1 MEYTSDATRVARF
14 MMESGM
20 QVTEIASQLGVHR
33 STVYRWQQ
41 GKSPGRRRRR
51 SKLDPYRDYIR
62 SRLRDYRLPATVM
75 IRELQEQGYDG
86 GITILKDFMKEVKE
100 EYVQEVVDRFET
112 EPGSQAQIDWGE
124 CGLLMHEGRRRKLY
138 LLVVVLGYSRYMWA
152 EFTTTTRRPELIR
165 LMERS
170 FRETGGV
177 PRELLVDNMRQ
188 VVDQPR
194 QGATPALVNRDFEEF
209 SRWWGFRT
217 VACPPYWPRT
227 KGKVERGIDY
237 VKRSF
242 LEGRSFSDLADLNAQ
257 LRAWLADVANVRMH
271 GTVKERPVDRLR
283 MDLAAMGAVSSDS
296 YPSLE
301 RHNRLAD
308 HDGMIS
314 FRGVRYSVDPRIIR
328 SRRTQVEVR
337 EGADGILRAYHDGR
351 LVAQHRLMS
360 SGSPP
365 QEDPRHA
372 ALRREL
378 AARPERRSSRRGKSP
393 RFAQYDMPSVV
404 ERPLEVYEE
413 LVSACV

>member
-14 MMESGM
+14 MRESDM

-33 STVYRWQQ
+33 STVHRWLRGQ
-41 GKSPGRRRRR
+41 GGGKRKRS
-51 SKLDPYRDYIR
+51 SKLDSYRDYIR
-62 SRLRDYRLPATVM
+62 SRLHEYRLPATVM
-75 IRELQEQGYDG
+75 IRELRELGYDG

-112 EPGSQAQIDWGE
+112 EPGHQAQIDWGE
-124 CGLLMHEGRRRKLY
+124 CGFIMEEGRRRKLY
-138 LLVVVLGYSRYMWA
+138 LFIAVLGYSRYMWA

-165 LMERS
+165 LMERA
-170 FRETGGV
+170 FMEIGGV

-188 VVDQPR
+188 AIDQPR
-194 QGATPALVNRDFEEF
+194 QGAVPALVNRDFEEF

-217 VACPPYWPRT
+217 VACPPYWPRA

-242 LEGRSFSDLADLNAQ
+242 LEGRSFADLADLNAQ
-257 LRAWLADVANVRMH
+257 LRAWLADVANIRMH

-314 FRGVRYSVDPRIIR
+314 FKGVRYSVDPRIVR
-328 SRRTQVEVR
+328 GRHTPVEVR

-351 LVAQHRLMS
+351 LVAQHRLVP
-360 SGSPP
+360 SGSLP
-365 QEDPRHA
+365 QEDSHHA
-372 ALRREL
+372 AIRREL
-378 AARPERRSSRRGKSP
+378 AARPERRSSRRGKAP

-404 ERPLEVYEE
+404 ERSLEVYEE
-413 LVSACV
+413 LASACV

>member
-112 EPGSQAQIDWGE
+112 EPGRQAQIDWGE

-165 LMERS
+165 LMERA

-227 KGKVERGIDY
+227 KGKVGRGIDY

-283 MDLAAMGAVSSDS
+283 MDLAAMGTVSSDS

-301 RHNRLAD
+301 RHNRLVD

-314 FRGVRYSVDPRIIR
+314 FRGVRYSVDPRIIS

-337 EGADGILRAYHDGR
+337 EGADGILRAYHGKR
-351 LVAQHRLMS
+351 LVAQHRLMP

-378 AARPERRSSRRGKSP
+378 AARPESRSSRRGKAP